1 MRKKISHFV
10 LLLILALQISSG
22 ITIHAALPA
31 QDQRI
36 EITTAEAG
44 EAREMAFMFSE
55 RFLKARDLTSVARDL
70 YLQDFIERYL
80 KFQTKRT
87 SRESLTYF
95 DISGVPA
102 LSFKTALLSYP
113 KDEHWRRLYIAA
125 NNFIYY
131 GFISAIGVKGLTNVD
146 QLKSS
151 DLYPRNVAELL
162 SRNPTLANF
171 IEKKSTPVEV
181 GTLNELRDVT
191 TTLEKANAM
200 MLEYLNKELP
210 LNTTRIDESIASDRK
225 NPDSVRLAVDIM
237 DEEFFDLPKGTRIIR
252 TDSPAGFQLLLVKT
266 GGQMRVLWANVE
278 TGG

>member
-1 MRKKISHFV
+1 MRKKISHFE
-10 LLLILALQISSG
+10 LLLILTLQISSG
-22 ITIHAALPA
+22 ITIRAALPA

-131 GFISAIGVKGLTNVD
+131 GFISAIGVKGLSNVD
-146 QLKSS
+146 QLKPS